1 MNFVWSKKFTLVLP
15 LLALAALG
23 QSKLLAQNALS
34 ADQIVQKAVVRAQNP
49 PAKPGKSAYTY
60 TKLAVTEE
68 FDSAGKMKERK
79 EKVYQVNFRNGSTY
93 AKLVEVN
100 GHAPAEA
107 DLKKQA
113 ENESDAR
120 QMTGSKSNKPEN
132 RENFLTPEIVSRFDF
147 TLVGQTNFNGRAT
160 YQVAFRPKNP
170 APQSHH
176 IIDRL
181 LDRISG
187 TVLIDAQEF
196 EIARAEL
203 HLGSEVNLLGG
214 VVGSLKKL
222 VYTMTCTRLDD
233 GLWFKTSSFGDFEG
247 RKLIDAM
254 RIKTSSQAINF
265 RRLL

>member
-1 MNFVWSKKFTLVLP
+1 MNFAWSEKLKVALVLV
-15 LLALAALG
+15 ALSALG
-23 QSKLLAQNALS
+23 GTLSAQNSLS
-34 ADQIVQKAVVRAQNP
+34 ADQIVQRAAAKAQSSESSP
-49 PAKPGKSAYTY
+49 SKCSYTY
-60 TKLAVTEE
+60 TKLTVMEE

-113 ENESDAR
+113 EYASDAR
-120 QMTGSKSNKPEN
+120 QMTGSKSNQAEN

-147 TLVGQTNFNGRAT
+147 TLIGQTNLNGRAT
-160 YQVAFRPKNP
+160 YQVAFQPKNP
-170 APQSHH
+170 TPPGHH
-176 IIDRL
+176 MIDRL

-187 TVLIDAQEF
+187 TVWIDVQEF

-203 HLGSEVNLLGG
+203 RLGSEVNLLGG

-254 RIKTSSQAINF
+254 RIKTSSQAMNF

>member
-1 MNFVWSKKFTLVLP
+1 MSFAWLGKFKIPVVLF
-15 LLALAALG
+15 AVSALG
-23 QSKLLAQNALS
+23 NATLSAQNSLS
-34 ADQIVQKAVVRAQNP
+34 ADQIIQKAAAKAQSSEYRP
-49 PAKPGKSAYTY
+49 SKGAYTY
-60 TKLAVTEE
+60 TKLTLMEE

-113 ENESDAR
+113 EYESNAE
-120 QMTGSKSNKPEN
+120 QLTGSKSNKAEK

-147 TLVGQTNFNGRAT
+147 RLVGQTNFNGRAT
-160 YQVAFRPKNP
+160 YQVVFQPKNP
-170 APQSHH
+170 APPGHH
-176 IIDRL
+176 MIDRL

-187 TVLIDAQEF
+187 IVLIDAEEF

-265 RRLL
+265 RPLL